1 MPGKIKKIEPRQ
13 IVEAQIYTR
22 EQHCIS
28 RKDIDPDALKIL
40 YRLLQ
45 HRYKAFLVG
54 GGVRDLLLQKEP
66 KDFDISTDATPRRIK
81 DVFRNSRIIGR
92 RFKLVHVFF
101 QGNKIIEVSTFRDF
115 TDPENEEDYHESG
128 ANLSVRD
135 NKFGTEET
143 DALRRDITINGLFY
157 DLSNFSVIDYV
168 GGLRDLQ
175 DGIIRVIGDPD
186 QRFPED
192 PVRMMRVVRHAVRA
206 GFSIE
211 PVTWESLLQ
220 HRNLLCE
227 VPPMRVYEELK
238 KDLLGGRSL
247 EMLRVLQKSRLLEL
261 LLPSVAA
268 APEATLSNR
277 SRLAH
282 TLEHID
288 SMIIA
293 DQQEPAISVTLA
305 TLAYFSVG
313 EELLFAEGEVIQ
325 DLVNN
330 FFSELA
336 VPKKEKERIS
346 HILID
351 WERLKEADLAKVK
364 PAQFARRAHLQELIM
379 FIEAIAP
386 EREDLIALLKGVRN
400 QNVHQLSDERKRI
413 RSNRQRQ
420 SIEQKK
426 PRIRS

>member
-1 MPGKIKKIEPRQ
+1 
-13 IVEAQIYTR
+13 
-22 EQHCIS
+22 
-28 RKDIDPDALKIL
+28 
-40 YRLLQ
+40 LQ

-54 GGVRDLLLQKEP
+54 GGVRDLLLQKAP

-115 TDPENEEDYHESG
+115 ADPENEEDYNESG

-206 GFSIE
+206 GFSVE
-211 PVTWESLLQ
+211 PITWESLIK
-220 HRNLLCE
+220 HRHLLCD
-227 VPPMRVYEELK
+227 VPAMRVYEELK
-238 KDLLGGRSL
+238 KDLTGGRSL
-247 EMLRVLQKSRLLEL
+247 EMLRILQKSSLLEL

-268 APEATLSNR
+268 APETTLSNR

-282 TLEHID
+282 SLEHID

-293 DQQEPAISVTLA
+293 NEQEPVISVTLA
-305 TLAYFSVG
+305 TLVYFAVAESHS
-313 EELLFAEGEVIQ
+313 LIEGETIQ
-325 DLVNN
+325 DVVNN

-351 WERLKEADLAKVK
+351 WERLKDVDVTKVK

-379 FIEAIAP
+379 FIEAVAP
-386 EREDLIALLKGVRN
+386 EREELIALLKGVKS
-400 QNVHQLSDERKRI
+400 QNVHELSDQRRRA

-420 SIEQKK
+420 SIEEKK
-426 PRIRS
+426 PRVR

>member
-1 MPGKIKKIEPRQ
+1 M
-13 IVEAQIYTR
+13 
-22 EQHCIS
+22 
-28 RKDIDPDALKIL
+28 
-40 YRLLQ
+40 Q

-54 GGVRDLLLQKEP
+54 GGVRDLLLQKAP

-115 TDPENEEDYHESG
+115 ADPENEEDYNESG

-206 GFSIE
+206 GFSVE
-211 PVTWESLLQ
+211 PITWESLIK
-220 HRNLLCE
+220 HRHLLCD
-227 VPPMRVYEELK
+227 VPAMRVYEELK
-238 KDLLGGRSL
+238 KDLTGGRSL
-247 EMLRVLQKSRLLEL
+247 EMLRILQKSSLLEL

-268 APEATLSNR
+268 APETTLSNR

-282 TLEHID
+282 SLEHID

-293 DQQEPAISVTLA
+293 NEQEPVISVTLA
-305 TLAYFSVG
+305 TLVYFAVAESHS
-313 EELLFAEGEVIQ
+313 LIEGETIQ
-325 DLVNN
+325 DVVNN

-351 WERLKEADLAKVK
+351 WERLKDVDVTKVK

-379 FIEAIAP
+379 FIEAVAP
-386 EREDLIALLKGVRN
+386 EREELIALLKGVKS
-400 QNVHQLSDERKRI
+400 QNVHELSDQRRRA

-420 SIEQKK
+420 SIEEKK
-426 PRIRS
+426 PRVR

>member
-1 MPGKIKKIEPRQ
+1 MPGRIKKIEPRQ

-175 DGIIRVIGDPD
+175 DGIIRVIGDPN

-293 DQQEPAISVTLA
+293 DQQEPVISVTLA
-305 TLAYFSVG
+305 TLVYFSVG

-325 DLVNN
+325 DLINN

-351 WERLKEADLAKVK
+351 WERLKETDLAKVK

-400 QNVHQLSDERKRI
+400 QNVHQLSDERRRI